1 MNERMFDRSSRRGAG
16 MKGPTRPTQPSN
28 CGAGGEEAIAQ
39 ALARFQEHLRALERE
54 CRIFRTFS
62 GWQDESHLARAR
74 TLFRELSMLE
84 QTLSADRELRQQ
96 LAFQLRNLLL
106 RYQAFKRT
114 HRQFWEQ
121 LRG

>member
-1 MNERMFDRSSRRGAG
+1 
-16 MKGPTRPTQPSN
+16 MKGPTHPTQPSN
-28 CGAGGEEAIAQ
+28 RGARGEEAIAQ

-54 CRIFRTFS
+54 CQIFRTVS

-74 TLFRELSMLE
+74 ALFRELSMLE
-84 QTLSADRELRQQ
+84 HTLSADRALRQQ

>member
-1 MNERMFDRSSRRGAG
+1 V
-16 MKGPTRPTQPSN
+16 KGPTRPSQPSN
-28 CGAGGEEAIAQ
+28 RGARGEEAIAQ

-54 CRIFRTFS
+54 CQIFRTFS

-74 TLFRELSMLE
+74 TLFRELNMLE
-84 QTLSADRELRQQ
+84 RTLSADRALRQP

-114 HRQFWEQ
+114 YRQFWEQ
-121 LRG
+121 LTG